1 MTRKIDIL
9 KMFFIGII
17 LVSVLLLSGCTE
29 DNNDSNN
36 DQGTGDADTGG
47 SSNDYSGN
55 HDPRL
60 IGNWTY
66 NNSWVH
72 FHEDG
77 TFHFLYDYVYNFALY
92 EGTWQAKDGQ
102 LSWGTNGHEISDWYS
117 MDSYHFNG
125 DDLVITRDSSEITYE
140 KQ

>member
-1 MTRKIDIL
+1 MNKRFDLLKI
-9 KMFFIGII
+9 FFIGLI
-17 LVSVLLLSGCTE
+17 LLSLLILAGCTE
-29 DNNDSNN
+29 NNDGNN
-36 DQGTGDADTGG
+36 NQDAGDTNPDDG
-47 SSNDYSGN
+47 SNDYSGN

-66 NNSWVH
+66 NNSWVN

-77 TFHFLYDYVYNFALY
+77 TFNSAYDYDYTIVRY

-125 DDLVITRDSSEITYE
+125 DDLVINRDSTVSTYE

>member
-1 MTRKIDIL
+1 MIKKCSIL
-9 KMFFIGII
+9 QIFLIGIM
-17 LVSVLLLSGCTE
+17 LVSVLLLTGCTE
-29 DNNDSNN
+29 TNDNNNN
-36 DQGTGDADTGG
+36 QNTGDDNTDDN
-47 SSNDYSGN
+47 SNTYSVN

-60 IGNWTY
+60 IGNWTG

-77 TFHFLYDYVYNFALY
+77 TFQSAYDYDYTIVTY

-117 MDSYHFNG
+117 MDTYHFNG
-125 DDLVITRDSSEITYE
+125 DDLVITQDTIESTYE